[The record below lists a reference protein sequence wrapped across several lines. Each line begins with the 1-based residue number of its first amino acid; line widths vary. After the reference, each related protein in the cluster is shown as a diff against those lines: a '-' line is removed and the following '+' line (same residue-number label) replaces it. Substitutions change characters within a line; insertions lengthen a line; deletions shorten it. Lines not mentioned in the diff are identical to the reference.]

1 MTQEN
6 EVRDLARRMALLPVS
21 ARKLLC
27 LVALQAHSG
36 PLRSKNPGTAT
47 MPEVHEAC
55 GLDVDAL
62 IALVEILREARFLEI
77 EGEYP
82 FETMRISRALDFYIQ
97 KCLRANVPLEKVIVD
112 LRFEGMAD
120 PLGSDREP

>member
-6 EVRDLARRMALLPVS
+6 EFGDLARRMAVLPVS

-27 LVALQAHSG
+27 LVARQAHRG
-36 PLRSKNPGTAT
+36 PLLSKNPGTAT

-55 GLDVDAL
+55 GLDVDAMLAL
-62 IALVEILREARFLEI
+62 IEILRAARFLEL

-82 FETMRISRALDFYIQ
+82 FETMRLTGTLDSCIQ
-97 KCLRANVPLEKVIVD
+97 KWIGANVPLEKVIVD
-112 LRFEGMAD
+112 LQFELLAR
-120 PLGSDREP
+120 SQTA